1 MDTFRSSTR
10 IRGLYSPR
18 NGFVRSLPP
27 FLASIMEPNVPS
39 RHLFPLFT
47 EFLRANTYELWAS
60 SANIELVALAHPEEK
75 NSWGRIF

>member
-47 EFLRANTYELWAS
+47 EFLRANTYEL
-60 SANIELVALAHPEEK
+60 
-75 NSWGRIF
+75 